1 MVENFIVL
9 ESSAAL
15 DESKHVSSIV
25 LITTVII
32 VIANQFRIFIPN
44 GVELDRRN
52 NSRSSI
58 VGIFVATLNVFSS
71 PPAVWSEINE
81 ENQMYN
87 FVIFQLFLFHL

>member
-9 ESSAAL
+9 ESSATL

-25 LITTVII
+25 LIMTVII
-32 VIANQFRIFIPN
+32 VIANQFRILIRN

-58 VGIFVATLNVFSS
+58 VSIFLATLNVFPS
-71 PPAVWSEINE
+71 PAAVWARINTLRVCR
-81 ENQMYN
+81 QAYN
-87 FVIFQLFLFHL
+87 FVIF